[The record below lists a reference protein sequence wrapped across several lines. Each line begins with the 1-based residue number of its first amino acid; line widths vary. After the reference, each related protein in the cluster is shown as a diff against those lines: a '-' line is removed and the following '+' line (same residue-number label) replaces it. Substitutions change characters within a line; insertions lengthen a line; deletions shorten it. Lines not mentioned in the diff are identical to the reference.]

1 MKIRKILVSQPQPQ
15 GEKSPYFDISEKYN
29 VKVDFHQFIK
39 VESLSA
45 KEFRAQRI
53 AILDYT
59 AIIFNAKQ
67 GIDHFFRLCE
77 EMRITMPETMKYFCI
92 SESVA
97 VYLQH
102 YINYRKRKVFFG
114 STGKVPEF
122 ITVLNKHIDE
132 KFLFI
137 TPEILNEEIINAL
150 DGSKIAY
157 TKAVMYRTVPNEY
170 TPKEDFNYD
179 MILFFTPLGVQS
191 MLSNF
196 PDFVQNETQIGC
208 FGSSTAATIKEL
220 GLRLDLEAP
229 SAQYPSMTMA
239 LDGFLRDHFKKI
251 KNNGK

>member
-1 MKIRKILVSQPQPQ
+1 MVSQPQPQ
-15 GEKSPYFDISEKYN
+15 GEKSPYFDIGEKYN

-53 AILDYT
+53 SILDYS

-67 GIDHFFRLCE
+67 GIDHFFHLCE
-77 EMRITMPETMKYFCI
+77 EMRITMPDSMKYFCI

-114 STGKVPEF
+114 STGKIPEF
-122 ITVLNKHIDE
+122 ITVLNKHAGE

-150 DGSKIAY
+150 DNSKIKY

-170 TPKEDFNYD
+170 TPKENFNYD

-191 MLSNF
+191 LLKNF
-196 PDFVQNETQIGC
+196 PDFEQNETQIGC
-208 FGSSTAATIKEL
+208 FGSTTASTVKEL

-229 SAQYPSMTMA
+229 SPQYPSMTMA
-239 LDGFLRDHFKKI
+239 LDGFLREHFKKN
-251 KNNGK
+251 KTNGK